1 MEVQEALL
9 AEEQACGLHPFDGRD
24 LSAEP
29 EEARAHVDGITGERA
44 TESGQLSQ
52 LVIEIS
58 NALVDLGMLP
68 ISDIPQ
74 LLKSSQDVLMAIGLL
89 EHL

>member
-1 MEVQEALL
+1 
-9 AEEQACGLHPFDGRD
+9 
-24 LSAEP
+24 
-29 EEARAHVDGITGERA
+29 VDGITGERA
-44 TESGQLSQ
+44 TESEQLSQ